1 MTKCVFTFVIDPS
14 QEDPRAWSRAASR
27 ADYAKRLPA
36 KEGFRV
42 RGETPTSSV
51 KTLVPT
57 PELVRA
63 CMQLRAL
70 SPTDVP
76 FR

>member
-1 MTKCVFTFVIDPS
+1 MTKCVFAFVIDPS

-27 ADYAKRLPA
+27 ADYAKRLRA
-36 KEGFRV
+36 TEVFRV

-51 KTLVPT
+51 KTLVPI

-63 CMQLRAL
+63 RMQLRAL
-70 SPTDVP
+70 SPTDIP
-76 FR
+76 LR